1 VVNAVADALTRAG
14 RPDQAAGLQMPLTP
28 AKVWAALRGS

>member
-14 RPDQAAGLQMPLTP
+14 HKDKTTKLQMPLTP
-28 AKVWAALRGS
+28 TRLWSVLQA